1 MLIPD
6 DVRSFQR
13 VISVAVRAE
22 AKQSLDQLIG
32 APGQSCGRYE
42 NYDISCDASPKGS
55 QAFSLVYQAECLR
68 NSTILNA
75 ILFMGL
81 SSCDVLGL
89 QACFNNVQWVSYDCS
104 ACACRPSAYEIPKQG
119 SLPIPWPD
127 PSFQVLIDAHH
138 GHHERDIHE
147 YCDGIGPI

>member
-13 VISVAVRAE
+13 VISVTVRAK

-42 NYDISCDASPKGS
+42 YYDISCYASPKGS
-55 QAFSLVYQAECLR
+55 QAFSLVYKAECLR
-68 NSTILNA
+68 DSSILNA

-81 SSCDVLGL
+81 ASYDVLGL
-89 QACFNNVQWVSYDCS
+89 QACFYNIQRVSYDCS
-104 ACACRPSAYEIPKQG
+104 ACTCGPSTNEIPKYG
-119 SLPIPWPD
+119 SLPIPWAD
-127 PSFQVLIDAHH
+127 PSF
-138 GHHERDIHE
+138 
-147 YCDGIGPI
+147 